1 MFADILNDCV
11 LCLELLAPALPRH
24 LVLPL
29 VCLTG
34 LGRSLVGV
42 AGGATKA
49 AVAQHQARNNNMA
62 DLAAKD
68 GSQETLVNLV
78 ALCVN
83 LMVLPLVSHSQ
94 YLPFIMFVFLALLH
108 VYSNYRAV
116 SCLVINTLN
125 TARLNILLDNFLATG
140 RVSTPEVINKL
151 EPVLVPF
158 TERVSIK
165 LGVSVR
171 TVRKEDVEKVE
182 ACIAKEEPYC
192 ILDRDKVHY
201 VLISQTASARDI
213 YRAYIQC
220 YLHRVSVEEILREME
235 TTGWDLSS
243 LALVSK
249 GYLLELD
256 K

>member
-1 MFADILNDCV
+1 MGGRTTVPTRVDDFVKVDDGDEDDFGGGF
-11 LCLELLAPALPRH
+11 EL
-24 LVLPL
+24 
-29 VCLTG
+29 
-34 LGRSLVGV
+34 
-42 AGGATKA
+42 
-49 AVAQHQARNNNMA
+49 
-62 DLAAKD
+62 
-68 GSQETLVNLV
+68 
-78 ALCVN
+78 
-83 LMVLPLVSHSQ
+83 
-94 YLPFIMFVFLALLH
+94 
-108 VYSNYRAV
+108 
-116 SCLVINTLN
+116 
-125 TARLNILLDNFLATG
+125 
-140 RVSTPEVINKL
+140 TPEEINKL

-171 TVRKEDVEKVE
+171 TVRKEDVEKIE
-182 ACIAKEEPYC
+182 ACIAQEEPYC
-192 ILDRDKVHY
+192 ILDREKVHY

-220 YLHRVSVEEILREME
+220 YLHRVSVEDILRKIE